1 MAYEMRD
8 NSGSMF
14 KNKRKEKETHPD
26 MAGEVMID
34 GVVYWIS
41 GWSKES
47 DKAGKW
53 LSLSFKKKDFSKA
66 RKAVEK
72 TPDPIDDFSDD
83 IPF

>member
-1 MAYEMRD
+1 MAYELRD
-8 NSGSMF
+8 NSGSIF
-14 KNKRKEKETHPD
+14 KNKRKEKDTHPD

-47 DKAGKW
+47 EKAGKW
-53 LSLSFKKKDFSKA
+53 LSLSFKKKDFSEAKEA
-66 RKAVEK
+66 AAK
-72 TPDPIDDFSDD
+72 TTVSDDFESDT